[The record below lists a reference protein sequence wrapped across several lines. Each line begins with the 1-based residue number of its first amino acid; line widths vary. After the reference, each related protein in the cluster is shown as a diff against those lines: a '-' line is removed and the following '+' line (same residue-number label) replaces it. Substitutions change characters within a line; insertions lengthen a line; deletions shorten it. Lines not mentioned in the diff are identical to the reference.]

1 LWGILLKVTLQ
12 EKLDSILPAVAEEML
27 KVDAGRLDALVF
39 KQATSMVYEIAV
51 MRWLAE
57 DLENFEYIETP
68 EMTFEFEG
76 TKGIIDLTGRIKQN
90 PPSSA
95 YKKYAGKKFV
105 VDWKTSST
113 SVLSDTW
120 KHDYLNS
127 WQWRIYSAATNASL
141 FIYRGMTRG
150 EFDLTRA
157 VKSLQIEV
165 PEDNDYQV
173 REHIRKTR
181 LSMKAF
187 ENETTWPRY
196 WPNPC
201 RKWGGCPFHTDCFN
215 NTQPEGLVTI
225 PDLLSYSKISAFQ
238 DCPEKYRRLL
248 LTQKE
253 ADANENTIFGNVVHA
268 GLAVIYKEMFNV

>member
-1 LWGILLKVTLQ
+1 MDLQ
-12 EKLDSILPAVAEEML
+12 NKLDSILPGVLDVML
-27 KVDAGRLDALVF
+27 ATDNKRLEPLVF
-39 KQATSMVYEIAV
+39 KQATAMVYEIAV

-57 DLENFEYIETP
+57 DIENFESIDPP
-68 EMTFEFEG
+68 EIEFEYNG
-76 TKGIIDLTGRIKQN
+76 TKGVIDLTGTIKTN
-90 PPSSA
+90 PPSKA
-95 YKKYAGKKFV
+95 YEKYAGQRFV
-105 VDWKTSST
+105 LDWKTSST

-127 WQWRIYSAATNASL
+127 WQWRIYSAAKNAQL

-150 EFDLTRA
+150 EMDISRA
-157 VKSLQIEV
+157 VKTLQIEV
-165 PEDNDYQV
+165 PLDNDYQV

-201 RKWGGCPFHTDCFN
+201 RKWGGCPFHVDCFN
-215 NTQPEGLVTI
+215 NTQPEGLITI
-225 PDLLSYSKISAFQ
+225 PSLLSYSKISAFQ

-248 LTQKE
+248 LAERE

-268 GLAVIYKEMFNV
+268 GLAQIYKEMFLT